1 MPPLFRWFGK
11 PRSESKLNISD
22 WAVDMHSHLIPGIDD
37 GSRSM
42 DETLAMLLKF
52 QELGYRKVIT
62 TPHIMNEVYP
72 NTEPDILSKGQEL
85 REEMH
90 KLGVSL
96 EIDVAAEYYFDESL
110 FKKTKERNLL
120 TIGKEYVLTE
130 FSFYSEPTHEKKLF
144 FDMQMAGY
152 KPILAHFERYV
163 YYHGS
168 VEYALKLRE
177 LGVNI
182 QVNVNSFFGHYG
194 PTIKKQAESLLKAKA
209 IDFIGTDCHRM
220 QHLTSLEGNLS
231 FPEAD
236 LLNALDL
243 KNNQLL

>member
-11 PRSESKLNISD
+11 PRSESKLNIAD

-52 QELGYRKVIT
+52 QDLGYRKVIT

-72 NTEPDILSKGQEL
+72 NSEDLLLIKGQEL

-90 KLGVSL
+90 KAGVSI
-96 EIDVAAEYYFDESL
+96 EIGIAAEYYFDESL
-110 FKKTKERNLL
+110 FKKTKEKRFL
-120 TIGKEYVLTE
+120 TIGKEFVLIE

-152 KPILAHFERYV
+152 KPILAHFERYS
-163 YYHGS
+163 YYHGT
-168 VEYALKLRE
+168 VDYALELRE
-177 LGVNI
+177 LGVQI
-182 QVNVNSFFGHYG
+182 QVNINSFFGHYG
-194 PTIKKQAESLLKAKA
+194 PNIKRQAERLLKAKA

-220 QHLTSLEGNLS
+220 QHLMLLEDHLS
-231 FPEAD
+231 FSGAEW
-236 LLNALDL
+236 LNALEL
-243 KNNQLL
+243 KNNHLL

>member
-1 MPPLFRWFGK
+1 MPPLFHWFGK

-52 QELGYRKVIT
+52 QELGYQKVIT

-72 NTEPDILSKGQEL
+72 NTEADILRKGQEMM
-85 REEMH
+85 EEMH
-90 KLGVSL
+90 KAGVSI
-96 EIDVAAEYYFDESL
+96 EIAVAAEYYFDDSL
-110 FKKTKERNLL
+110 LKKTKEKNLL

-152 KPILAHFERYV
+152 KPILAHFERYA

-168 VEYALKLRE
+168 VDYALELRE
-177 LGVNI
+177 LGVHI
-182 QVNVNSFFGHYG
+182 QANVNSFFGHYG
-194 PTIKKQAESLLKAKA
+194 STIKKQAVSLLKAKA
-209 IDFIGTDCHRM
+209 IDFIGTDCHRI
-220 QHLTSLEGNLS
+220 QHLTLLEDHLHFS
-231 FPEAD
+231 DAD

-243 KNNQLL
+243 KNNHLL